1 MLPGLALSQE
11 HYRQLMEQLLAD
23 LPAMGD
29 GDRLEHYEVRSEQES
44 SLRSDVTARG
54 HRFSVDE
61 PKEWG
66 TDVSANPAELALA
79 ALASS
84 LEVTARVH
92 AALLGI
98 PAGRIAT
105 SLSADLDVGA
115 FAGTA
120 ESRPGFDRVR
130 VSLTVELD
138 GEADVTLLRQL
149 KAAVATRCPML
160 DVFRSPI
167 PVDLTVE
174 PVPSRDGFDHVSR
187 EERG

>member
-1 MLPGLALSQE
+1 
-11 HYRQLMEQLLAD
+11 MEQLLEV
-23 LPAMGD
+23 LPGMSD
-29 GDRLEHYEVRSEQES
+29 GDRLEHYEVHSEQES
-44 SLRSDVTARG
+44 SLRSDVFARG

-61 PKEWG
+61 PRDWG
-66 TDVSANPAELALA
+66 TDTAANPAEMALA

-92 AALLGI
+92 AAQLGV

-105 SLSADLDVGA
+105 AVSGDLDVAA

-120 ESRPGFDRVR
+120 ETRPGFERVR
-130 VSLTVELD
+130 VSLTVELE
-138 GEADVTLLRQL
+138 GQADETLVSQL
-149 KAAVATRCPML
+149 EAAVETRCPML

-167 PVDLTVE
+167 PVDLTV
-174 PVPSRDGFDHVSR
+174 VAVSVRDGSDQVSR